1 MNIERKRLPQLFFPI
16 FLETLCAIL
25 AGIVDTLMLSAE
37 GDQAVGAV
45 GTATTYINIF
55 VILFLVISTGMTAVM
70 TQYIGAGRP
79 GIARF
84 VVMRKVNMG
93 I

>member
-1 MNIERKRLPQLFFPI
+1 MVSLIRPVAGRFCKKAVIDMTIERKRLPQLFFPI
-16 FLETLCAIL
+16 FLETLCSIL

-55 VILFLVISTGMTAVM
+55 IILFLDLFSPEG
-70 TQYIGAGRP
+70 
-79 GIARF
+79 
-84 VVMRKVNMG
+84 
-93 I
+93 